1 MKLSLASAVTE
12 RLFGA
17 EGDIASNSQV
27 QVVILASAVLVM
39 GSTLVS
45 PIITGLS
52 TVYGVS
58 EAVAGWLNI
67 SYLVVATV
75 CIPVAGWLAD
85 KFGRR
90 AVLAPGLA
98 LYGTGGA
105 LVGVSDAFA
114 VALVF
119 RSVQAVG
126 FAAAIPVTVTIF
138 GDLYSGDR
146 EATGQGL
153 RSAGINVAIMIVPFV
168 AGVLFSFTWRAPF
181 VLFLLAVPLAALS
194 WSILPEFDEQSTET
208 PSTYVADLA
217 ELCKELTVAFLLALF
232 FMRFFLL
239 YGFYT
244 YVSVLLIQEVGMGVV
259 LAGAVVS
266 IKGLFS
272 ILISSQAGRLSGI
285 FDQYYILIVGFMMTG
300 VGFVLLG
307 SVPTMAAAVLATA
320 LFGIGDGTIAPTQ
333 KSLLT
338 RLAPSQLRNG
348 AISIATTLQ
357 NVGKVAGPIVLGG
370 LITLLPTTMAFAGF
384 GAASTLLSL
393 VLLVAATASRV

>member
-1 MKLSLASAVTE
+1 MRNSPTRAVAE

-17 EGDIASNSQV
+17 EGDIVSNSQV

-58 EAVAGWLNI
+58 EAAAGWLNI

-75 CIPVAGWLAD
+75 CIPIAGWTAD
-85 KFGRR
+85 RLGRR

-98 LYGTGGA
+98 IYGVAGA
-105 LVGVSDAFA
+105 LVGLSDSFA
-114 VALVF
+114 VALTL
-119 RSVQAVG
+119 RSIQAVG

-138 GDLYSGDR
+138 GDLYTGDR

-153 RSAGINVAIMIVPFV
+153 RSAGINVAIMTVPFV
-168 AGVLFSFTWRAPF
+168 GGVLFSFTWRAPF
-181 VLFLLAVPLAALS
+181 ILFLLAVPLAAVA
-194 WSILPEFDEQSTET
+194 WSVLPEFDGRTSDTS
-208 PSTYVADLA
+208 STYVADLA
-217 ELCKELTVAFLLALF
+217 ELCQEQTVAFLLTLF

-244 YVSVLLIQEVGMGVV
+244 YVSVLLIQEVDMGVV

-266 IKGLFS
+266 TKGLFS
-272 ILISSQAGRLSGI
+272 ILISSQAGRLAGI
-285 FDQYYILIVGFMMTG
+285 FDQYYVLIAGFTMTG

-307 SVPTMAAAVLATA
+307 AVPTVAAAVLATA

-338 RLAPSQLRNG
+338 RLAPPPLRNG

-357 NVGKVAGPIVLGG
+357 NVGKVAGPVVLGG
-370 LITLLPTTMAFAGF
+370 LITFFPTTTAFAGF
-384 GAASTLLSL
+384 GAVSTLLSL
-393 VLLVAATASRV
+393 LLLTMATLSRL